1 MVRHVEVHEVFQ
13 APDEAG
19 LLRGAALER
28 PSLEHEARGAPGGW
42 SLDLRGSAVGA
53 HQPVDHVE
61 ISLHDGPVL
70 RRTSCRTPRADL
82 AAERPDVPAIGA
94 AGFYATLGALDLPR
108 PFELRVDAVLAD
120 GRRAPIASIRGTRD
134 ALRSAFSPHMRP
146 LMLTGPGR
154 AGSTIF
160 MQMLAG
166 HRDIAVYPPFED
178 EPRVATYWID
188 VLRMLSRPHSW
199 MRQISP
205 GGPLNGDW
213 WLGADDPAP
222 RRLRS
227 RPLQEWLAAEG
238 IEDLAAFAQSRIE
251 SVYERIAA
259 EQGRPGARLFAE
271 KVRNDIVSDL
281 VWEIYPDVREVV
293 LVRDPRDVLTSIL
306 ASIRKR
312 GAQPTP
318 EDPLR
323 WVDTDFT
330 ARILGVLQSWRSRRD
345 STLLVRYEDLMMRPR
360 ETLAAVLDYAGLD
373 GGDDAIEAML
383 ESAGRRLPGMDEHR
397 TSADAASSI
406 GRWRHDLDP
415 ALVEACERTV
425 GEAIAA
431 WGYATSA
438 AEARASRPAR

>member
-1 MVRHVEVHEVFQ
+1 MVTRVEVHEVVQ

-42 SLDLRGSAVGA
+42 SLDLRGWAVGA
-53 HQPVDHVE
+53 DQPVEQVE
-61 ISLHDGPVL
+61 ISLPGRVL
-70 RRTSCRTPRADL
+70 RRTSCGAPRADL
-82 AAERPDVPAIGA
+82 AAERPDVPGVAA

-108 PFELRVDAVLAD
+108 PFELHVDAVLAD

-134 ALRSAFSPHMRP
+134 ALRSSFSPRLRP

-166 HRDIAVYPPFED
+166 HREVAVHPPFED

-188 VLRMLSRPHSW
+188 VLRALARPESW
-199 MRQISP
+199 MRQIAP
-205 GGPLNGDW
+205 AGPLNGDW
-213 WLGADDPAP
+213 WLGGGEPAP

-227 RPLQEWLAAEG
+227 RPLQEWLATEG
-238 IEDLAAFAQSRIE
+238 VEDLATFAQSRIE
-251 SVYERIAA
+251 AVYEQIAA
-259 EQGRPGARLFAE
+259 EQGRAQARFFAE

-281 VWEIYPDVREVV
+281 AWELYPDVREVV

-312 GAQPTP
+312 GVQAPP

-323 WVDTDFT
+323 WVDADFT
-330 ARILGVLQSWRSRRD
+330 ARILGVLHSWRARRD
-345 STLLVRYEDLMMRPR
+345 STLLVRYEDLMMSPR
-360 ETLAAVLDYAGLD
+360 ETLAGVLDYAGIG
-373 GGDDAIEAML
+373 GGDDAVEEML

-406 GRWRHDLDP
+406 GRWRRDLAPD
-415 ALVEACERTV
+415 LVDACERSV
-425 GEAIAA
+425 GEALEA
-431 WGYATSA
+431 WGYATSS
-438 AEARASRPAR
+438 AEAAGSAAP

>member
-1 MVRHVEVHEVFQ
+1 MGTRVQVDEVVQ

-42 SLDLRGSAVGA
+42 SLDLRGWAVGA
-53 HQPVDHVE
+53 DQAVEHVE
-61 ISLHDGPVL
+61 ISLAGRVL

-82 AAERPDVPAIGA
+82 AAERPDLPGIGA

-108 PFELRVDAVLAD
+108 PFELQVDAVLAD
-120 GRRAPIASIRGTRD
+120 GRRAPIASVRGTRA
-134 ALRSAFSPHMRP
+134 ALRSSWSPRLRP

-166 HRDIAVYPPFED
+166 HREVAVYPPFED

-188 VLRMLSRPHSW
+188 VLRTLARPQSW
-199 MRQISP
+199 MRQIAP
-205 GGPLNGDW
+205 VGPLNGDW
-213 WLGADDPAP
+213 WLGGGDPAP

-227 RPLQEWLAAEG
+227 LPLQAWLAAEG
-238 IEDLAAFAQSRIE
+238 VEELAAFAQSRIE
-251 SVYERIAA
+251 AVYAQIGA
-259 EQGRPGARLFAE
+259 EQGRGEARVFAE

-281 VWEIYPDVREVV
+281 VWELYPDVREVV

-312 GAQPTP
+312 GVQPPP

-323 WVDTDFT
+323 WVDADFT
-330 ARILGVLQSWRSRRD
+330 ARILGVLQSWRARRE
-345 STLLVRYEDLMMRPR
+345 STLLVRYEDLMMSPR
-360 ETLAAVLDYAGLD
+360 ETLAGVLDYAGL
-373 GGDDAIEAML
+373 GGGEDAVEEML

-406 GRWRHDLDP
+406 GRWRRDLAPD
-415 ALVEACERTV
+415 LVDACEHSV
-425 GEAIAA
+425 GEALEA
-431 WGYATSA
+431 WGYANSSAEAAGSA
-438 AEARASRPAR
+438 AP

>member
-1 MVRHVEVHEVFQ
+1 MTTRVAVHEVVQ

-42 SLDLRGSAVGA
+42 SLDLRGWAVGA
-53 HQPVDHVE
+53 DQPVEHVE
-61 ISLHDGPVL
+61 ISLAGRVL

-82 AAERPDVPAIGA
+82 AAERPDVPGIAA

-108 PFELRVDAVLAD
+108 PFELRVEAVLAD
-120 GRRAPIASIRGTRD
+120 GRQAPIGAVRGTRD
-134 ALRSAFSPHMRP
+134 ALSSSFAPRLRP

-166 HRDIAVYPPFED
+166 HPDVAVYPPFED

-188 VLRMLSRPHSW
+188 VLRALARPESW
-199 MRQISP
+199 MRQITP
-205 GGPLNGDW
+205 VGPLNGDW

-238 IEDLAAFAQSRIE
+238 VEDLAAFAQSRVE
-251 SVYERIAA
+251 AVYERIAA
-259 EQGRPGARLFAE
+259 AQGRDDAHVFAE

-281 VWEIYPDVREVV
+281 VWELYPDVREVV

-306 ASIRKR
+306 ATIRKR
-312 GAQPTP
+312 GVQPPP

-323 WVDTDFT
+323 WIDADFT
-330 ARILGVLQSWRSRRD
+330 ARILGVLDGWRRRRD
-345 STLLVRYEDLMMRPR
+345 NSLLVRYEDLMMTPR
-360 ETLAAVLDYAGLD
+360 ETLAAVLAYAGLD
-373 GGDDAIEAML
+373 EGADAIEAML
-383 ESAGRRLPGMDEHR
+383 EAAGRRLPGMDEHR

-406 GRWRHDLDP
+406 GRWRRDLEP
-415 ALVEACERTV
+415 ALVEACERSV
-425 GEAIAA
+425 GEALEA
-431 WGYATSA
+431 WGYAASTTA
-438 AEARASRPAR
+438 APASRPPR